1 MSDPLDDEQ
10 KKIIRLIEKEAIK
23 QGLDP
28 DFALAVAQAESNY
41 RHVPAKDETSTAFGP
56 FQVNKPTAST
66 LKYDYNELVKHP
78 ELAVEAG
85 VKNLVRHA
93 NDPRLEGD
101 PTRVVYAHHY
111 GADSPFALT
120 GDRRLLKP
128 EQASYIANIGES
140 LPNGDYPEHI
150 YHSPE
155 TEATKADA
163 HEQSIYLGTPV
174 SDYKDPEQ
182 HESQVS
188 EAAALGTATGAALGT
203 VYAAKKPLIGVA
215 RHLGILPQDNQSLTP
230 FEERVMDRGS
240 MQRYLNSQ
248 IRDPQNPL
256 AKVSLQRLE
265 DITGIKLQSPADVQR
280 ALAALQ
286 PTQGIPAEREPK
298 TVNVSGQQRKVPIYR
313 QRSQV
318 EPKEQTPVSEVMQPL
333 TQTEKSAQAVM
344 KTPYVGATTQML
356 GRVLGSAPV
365 RAAGTVGN
373 LLANAQDYAE
383 NKEQGNKTGQYL
395 AGAGLASDV
404 GSMIPRLSPLM
415 GAVQGGLDAYKRA
428 QNADYIGSL
437 TSAIGAAAPY
447 VLPFALGPEVG
458 IPAGIATAMGS
469 PLANIAKDYLQNRS
483 KNQQE

>member
-10 KKIIRLIEKEAIK
+10 KKIIRMIEKEAIK

-28 DFALAVAQAESNY
+28 DFALAVAQSESNY
-41 RHVPAKDETSTAFGP
+41 RHIPSKDETSTAFGP
-56 FQVNKPTAST
+56 FQVNKPTTST
-66 LKYDYNELVKHP
+66 LKYDYNDLVKNP
-78 ELAVEAG
+78 ELAVEVG
-85 VKNLVRHA
+85 VKNLVKHA
-93 NDPRLEGD
+93 TDPRLEGD

-111 GADSPFALT
+111 GADSPFSLT
-120 GDRRLLKP
+120 GDRRLLNP
-128 EQASYIANIGES
+128 EQARYIANIGES
-140 LPNGDYPEHI
+140 LPNGEYPEHI
-150 YHSPE
+150 YHAPE
-155 TEATKADA
+155 SDATKTNE
-163 HEQSIYLGTPV
+163 HTNNVYSGTPV

-182 HESQVS
+182 HESQVG
-188 EAAALGTATGAALGT
+188 EAATIGAATGAGLGT

-215 RHLGILPQDNQSLTP
+215 RHLGILSPDNQTLTP

-265 DITGIKLQSPADVQR
+265 EVTGVKLQSPADVQR

-286 PTQGIPAEREPK
+286 PTQGIPAERELK
-298 TVNVSGQQRKVPIYR
+298 TVNVNGQQRKVPIYR
-313 QRSQV
+313 QKSQV
-318 EPKEQTPVSEVMQPL
+318 EPKEQTPISRIMEPL
-333 TQTEKSAQAVM
+333 TPTERSAQAVM
-344 KTPYVGATTQML
+344 QTPYLGATTQML

-365 RAAGTVGN
+365 RAAGTLGN
-373 LLANAQDYAE
+373 LMANAQDYSE

-395 AGAGLASDV
+395 AGAGLAADV

-415 GAVQGGLDAYKRA
+415 GSIQGGLDAYKRA

-437 TSAIGAAAPY
+437 TSAIGASAPY

-458 IPAGIATAMGS
+458 IPAGIATALGS
-469 PLANIAKDYLQNRS
+469 PLANIAKDYLQSRS
-483 KNQQE
+483 KNQEQ